1 VDGERLVGATKAGR
15 LPNGAGVGME
25 RSPEGPAAWAVI
37 ATLAC
42 GGFLATFDLNAVAF
56 SLPTLV
62 VEFGVSS
69 STVAWL
75 IIAYAM
81 AAGGLFIVAGRI
93 ADLLGFQRV
102 FRTGCFCLLIGAV
115 IAAVSAGFPVLVVA
129 RVIQGAGMA
138 LVLSTSPAVLASV
151 FPGSRQ
157 DRAIAFYVSSV
168 TTGIIA
174 GPVAGGLV
182 AEALGWRW
190 VFGLI
195 AVLSLA
201 LTILA
206 FVTLPRSRPP
216 SDRTPRSRLVAFDYP
231 GALLLLATV
240 AFAVLA
246 LELGPARGWST
257 LPPLLAAG
265 LAGLCLIGFI
275 VRERVTAHTLVDL
288 RLFRER
294 RFLLSSLLC
303 ATVMLV
309 YYSVCILVPF
319 YLLVVQE
326 YRQSVAGLF
335 LAGGVL
341 PVVILGPFA
350 MRLRSAEGGYRVRLW
365 GSLAVLAGVLCL
377 LLLDV
382 DGNPVTTVVGLGLTV
397 AGVAVLVPPLQAAA
411 LRATPMAERASAA
424 GVLMTMRNLGCIV
437 GAAAAQ
443 SLMGR
448 AVAIEAAHIG
458 RPVDGP
464 VVRQTVLDG
473 IHNAL
478 LLSLVVAVAIVVMAT
493 LLREPAAPGRCEPA
507 SDDGDEAETF
517 NDVLRRAMLVS
528 SFAPAPS
535 PMLPLGTSAETC
547 ASESSAEAPGAEG
560 RAAAGAAASPV
571 APASGVPRDA
581 TPAQTPEDPKPRP
594 DRSEAESS

>member
-1 VDGERLVGATKAGR
+1 VSAETPDAGDVSR
-15 LPNGAGVGME
+15 HAAEP
-25 RSPEGPAAWAVI
+25 PQGPAAWAVI

-62 VEFGVSS
+62 VEFDVTS

-93 ADLLGFQRV
+93 ADLLGFERV
-102 FRTGCFCLLIGAV
+102 FRAGCLCLLAGAV
-115 IAAVSAGFPVLVVA
+115 AAAASAGFPMLIVA
-129 RVIQGAGMA
+129 RVVQGAGMA

-151 FPGSRQ
+151 FPGRRQ

-190 VFGLI
+190 VFGVI
-195 AVLSLA
+195 ALLSLA
-201 LTILA
+201 LTVLA
-206 FVTLPRSRPP
+206 FLALPASRRPP
-216 SDRTPRSRLVAFDYP
+216 RCEATAARLTAFDYA

-246 LELGPARGWST
+246 LYLGPTRGWST
-257 LPPLLAAG
+257 LLPLLSAG
-265 LAGLCLIGFI
+265 LSVICLTCFL
-275 VRERVTAHTLVDL
+275 VRERFTPHTLFDL
-288 RLFRER
+288 HLFRER

-303 ATVMLV
+303 ATVMIV
-309 YYSVCILVPF
+309 YYSICILVPF
-319 YLLVVQE
+319 YLLIVRD
-326 YRQSVAGLF
+326 YRLSAAGLF

-350 MRLRSAEGGYRVRLW
+350 MRLRAAEGGYRIRLAAAA
-365 GSLAVLAGVLCL
+365 AVMAGVLCL
-377 LLLDV
+377 LLLDA
-382 DGNPVTTVVGLGLTV
+382 DGNPGVTVVGLALTV

-411 LRATPMAERASAA
+411 LRASPMEERASAA
-424 GVLMTMRNLGCIV
+424 GVLMTMRNLGCII

-443 SLMGR
+443 SVMGPAVTAEASHLAEPLRGAAVR
-448 AVAIEAAHIG
+448 A
-458 RPVDGP
+458 
-464 VVRQTVLDG
+464 TTLDG
-473 IHNAL
+473 IHDAL
-478 LLSLVVAVAIVVMAT
+478 LFSLAVAVVMLGMAVFLRGPAHPARCAPAT
-493 LLREPAAPGRCEPA
+493 DAPGER
-507 SDDGDEAETF
+507 ETF

-528 SFAPAPS
+528 SFAPAPA
-535 PMLPLGTSAETC
+535 PLLPLGTSAAT
-547 ASESSAEAPGAEG
+547 
-560 RAAAGAAASPV
+560 
-571 APASGVPRDA
+571 DA
-581 TPAQTPEDPKPRP
+581 DSKRG
-594 DRSEAESS
+594 DRSRHGDGAGRGERSKRRDRPKHGDGRPPDTREDGVTRSQGALGGESRT